1 MAAHYAAY
9 REQGIN
15 EWTGEGFRNCLRIED
30 WGVTTQPCEEIGGRV
45 LLLGANG
52 GTGLRN
58 CLKTIL
64 MPKIVALW
72 LPGTKVPVYS
82 QSPRW
87 GSNRG
92 VPEELVI
99 VARQFI
105 AGKRGHSCYD
115 FVRFQDFETLSSSL
129 SLRDDGQPR
138 VPRGASPLRRSS
150 SVITFEDHF
159 NRAIACYH
167 GYRQAQHQICV
178 PLVFL

>member
-1 MAAHYAAY
+1 MYEMAAHYAAY

-15 EWTGEGFRNCLRIED
+15 EWTGEGF
-30 WGVTTQPCEEIGGRV
+30 
-45 LLLGANG
+45 
-52 GTGLRN
+52 RN

-129 SLRDDGQPR
+129 SLVDGQDAHPHCNPAFR
-138 VPRGASPLRRSS
+138 AGRRHYA
-150 SVITFEDHF
+150 VLL
-159 NRAIACYH
+159 
-167 GYRQAQHQICV
+167 
-178 PLVFL
+178 P